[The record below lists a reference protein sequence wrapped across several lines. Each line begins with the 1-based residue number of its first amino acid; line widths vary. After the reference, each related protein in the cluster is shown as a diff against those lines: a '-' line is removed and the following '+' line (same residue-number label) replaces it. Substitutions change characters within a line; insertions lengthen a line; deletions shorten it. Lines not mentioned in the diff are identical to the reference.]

1 MLSMQDILDYCD
13 LNDDVIEVIA
23 DHTGVP
29 MIVAAEMSEAL
40 LCSPEGVCRLHMMLV
55 ECMKEA
61 LAQQHNERVL
71 ELMEV
76 YEHLRRSHPL
86 PSHF

>member
-29 MIVAAEMSEAL
+29 MIVAAEISEGL

-55 ECMKEA
+55 ECMKKA
-61 LAQQHNERVL
+61 LEQEKNERVL
-71 ELMEV
+71 ELMEI
-76 YEHLRRSHPL
+76 YEHLKRSHPL
-86 PSHF
+86 PTHF

>member
-1 MLSMQDILDYCD
+1 MLSMRDIIDYCD

-40 LCSPEGVCRLHMMLV
+40 LSSPEGVCRLHMMLV

-61 LAQQHNERVL
+61 LNEGHNEQVL
-71 ELMEV
+71 ELMDI
-76 YEHLRRSHPL
+76 YEHLKRSHPL
-86 PSHF
+86 PTHF

>member
-13 LNDDVIEVIA
+13 LNEDVMEAIA

-61 LAQQHNERVL
+61 LARQRNERVL

>member
-13 LNDDVIEVIA
+13 LNDDVNEVIA

-40 LCSPEGVCRLHMMLV
+40 LCSPEGVCRLHMLLV

-61 LAQQHNERVL
+61 LAQQRNERVL

>member
-29 MIVAAEMSEAL
+29 MIVAAEMSEYL
-40 LCSPEGVCRLHMMLV
+40 S
-55 ECMKEA
+55 
-61 LAQQHNERVL
+61 
-71 ELMEV
+71 
-76 YEHLRRSHPL
+76 
-86 PSHF
+86 